1 MDVLKRL
8 MLRIGKAEPVNM
20 DGVFESDEIY
30 VTAVLKGRSKS
41 PHQALWQGPQEARA
55 VSVELGQAFDLHPS
69 GEAVEEDMFPSAT
82 WRPKS
87 EEDHR
92 RRVSEG
98 STVYTDFFKAYL
110 GLSKAGYRHEAVN
123 HSGW

>member
-69 GEAVEEDMFPSAT
+69 GEAVEEDYVPISDIKA
-82 WRPKS
+82 KK
-87 EEDHR
+87 R
-92 RRVSEG
+92 RRS
-98 STVYTDFFKAYL
+98 
-110 GLSKAGYRHEAVN
+110 
-123 HSGW
+123 